1 MNGSKVTTELM
12 LVLLKNNGLF
22 WICKY
27 SKLKVLQKK
36 WNKQVWKQKDLSNI
50 TLIQIISK

>member
-1 MNGSKVTTELM
+1 MNGPKVKTELM